1 MNILSFLDPN
11 LMKEQQGCGGTDHI
25 CNSFWRCCDGGCLF
39 LGVASVWTRSR
50 ADKLCCRSVTGLYSV
65 FYGYRFLGLNL
76 EMVVLY
82 LNISFESDSRFFVS

>member
-1 MNILSFLDPN
+1 MVAQIIYATLSGDVVMAAAYSWELPRYG
-11 LMKEQQGCGGTDHI
+11 LE
-25 CNSFWRCCDGGCLF
+25 
-39 LGVASVWTRSR
+39 VW

-82 LNISFESDSRFFVS
+82 LNISFESDSRFFVC